1 MRPRR
6 PATKAADLPHPSEL
20 PRIVESELV
29 YDGWNRLDIITVEA
43 VDHDGNVSR
52 HRRELVDHGEAAV
65 VLVIER
71 QRRVAALVRQWRTG
85 LIGTGAD
92 PYLLEACAGII
103 DPGETPEETARR
115 ETEEEIGV
123 ALGKLRSLGSVL
135 PSAGTLTERMHL
147 FVAEVSAADLSSR
160 GRGNPHEGENIEV
173 VEVPLATLYQ
183 MARNGAIEDAKTL
196 IIVQRLMLEELE
208 AGLAP

>member
-1 MRPRR
+1 VRPRR
-6 PATKAADLPHPSEL
+6 QGSAAKRLESEL

-43 VDHDGNVSR
+43 VDGDGAVGR

-65 VLVIER
+65 VLVVER
-71 QRRVAALVRQWRTG
+71 QRGVAVLVRQWRTG
-85 LIGTGAD
+85 LIGTGVD

-115 ETEEEIGV
+115 ETEEEIGITV
-123 ALGKLRSLGSVL
+123 GRLRSLGSVL

-147 FVAEVSAADLSSR
+147 YVAEVSAADLSSR
-160 GRGNPHEGENIEV
+160 GRGNAHEGENIEV
-173 VEVPLATLYQ
+173 VEVPIAELYE
-183 MARNGAIEDAKTL
+183 MARQGAIEDAKTL
-196 IIVQRLMLEELE
+196 IIVQRLMLEERE
-208 AGLAP
+208 ASLPG